1 MATFYFS
8 TSSNA
13 NTPIKHL
20 YADIE
25 LTANAF
31 RGYSLPLEQVKV
43 SYVHNGNKT
52 ASGTGDS
59 SRLYIE
65 DLNNQNTSIIV
76 STSDTLFINGV
87 SVSPSPDN
95 SIGLYNA
102 FTSSGIF

>member
-13 NTPIKHL
+13 PVKHL

-25 LTANAF
+25 LTDNSF

-43 SYVHNGNKT
+43 SYVHNGNRSN
-52 ASGTGDS
+52 SGTGDS

-76 STSDTLFINGV
+76 STNDTLYINGV
-87 SVSPSPDN
+87 EVSPSPEN